1 MTISNLS
8 RAFSPADRLAV
19 PRIDGP
25 AAPGGSAADA
35 PAGASSFAD
44 TLARA
49 LDSVNALQLNG
60 QEKARA
66 LADGSA
72 TNIHDVTIA
81 LEQANIAL
89 QLTATVRNRAVEA
102 YQEVMRMGV

>member
-1 MTISNLS
+1 MNVLASSLS
-8 RAFSPADRLAV
+8 APIGA
-19 PRIDGP
+19 
-25 AAPGGSAADA
+25 AAPALPKSDAANA
-35 PAGASSFAD
+35 SGASFAD

-49 LDSVNALQLNG
+49 VDSVNTMQLNAQAG
-60 QEKARA
+60 ARS

-72 TNIHDVTIA
+72 ANLHDVTIG

-102 YQEVMRMGV
+102 YQEIMRMPV

>member
-1 MTISNLS
+1 MNVLASSLS
-8 RAFSPADRLAV
+8 APVGA
-19 PRIDGP
+19 
-25 AAPGGSAADA
+25 AAPALSKSEAASGGNAAG
-35 PAGASSFAD
+35 GASFAD

-49 LDSVNALQLNG
+49 VDSVNTMQLNAQAG
-60 QEKARA
+60 ARS

-72 TNIHDVTIA
+72 ANLHDVTIG

-102 YQEVMRMGV
+102 YQEIMRMPV

>member
-1 MTISNLS
+1 MNILAPSITTAASLPAKGEAASLSNGN
-8 RAFSPADRLAV
+8 AG
-19 PRIDGP
+19 GP
-25 AAPGGSAADA
+25 
-35 PAGASSFAD
+35 SFAD

-49 LDSVNALQLNG
+49 LDGVNAMQLNG
-60 QEKARA
+60 QAGARS

-72 TNIHDVTIA
+72 ANIHDVTIG

-102 YQEVMRMGV
+102 YQEIMRMPV